1 MEQNLIISLAT
12 YSLRFPTLPKVLNSL
27 VNQSMK
33 PWKIV
38 VNMDDVDVKNIT
50 PEIQEYLDRDDF
62 ELILSPDAIRP
73 HKKYYYTML
82 KYRKNPIITVD
93 DDMIYNTDMVQS
105 LYQSYK
111 EHPDCI
117 SAMETVLVGFHI
129 NGKPKLKTSWK
140 FHQII
145 EEPTHSIVAEGVG
158 GVLYPPNILQL
169 KKNQKFEMY
178 DFICEDDLYL
188 KMLEVKKDIKV
199 ITAKSLMNLGQRGI
213 HIKEGQE
220 KALVNN
226 NSQTGSKE
234 YIDKIP
240 PEIWEKIKQG

>member
-1 MEQNLIISLAT
+1 MEDKIIISLAT
-12 YSLRFPTLPKVLNSL
+12 YNLRFPTLPMVFESLLN
-27 VNQSMK
+27 QTMK

-38 VNMDDVDVKNIT
+38 VNMDDVDVENIT
-50 PEIQEYLDRDDF
+50 PEIQKYLDLDMF

-93 DDMIYNTDMVQS
+93 DDMIYKPDMVQS

-117 SAMETVLVGFHI
+117 SAMETVLVGFHV
-129 NGKPKLKTSWK
+129 NGTPKLKTSWK
-140 FHQII
+140 FHQIV

-158 GVLYPPNILQL
+158 GILYPPNILHI
-169 KKNQKFEMY
+169 KKNQKYEMY

-188 KMLEVKKDIKV
+188 KMLEVKNDIKV
-199 ITAKSLMNLGQRGI
+199 ITAKSIMCLGQRGYS
-213 HIKEGQE
+213 IKEGQE
-220 KALVNN
+220 RALVKTNT
-226 NSQTGSKE
+226 QTGSKE

-240 PEIWEKIKQG
+240 PEIWEKIRKG